1 MQEASKINH
10 LKSAN
15 TSRKKIELLN
25 KDTDKI
31 LIDHIKRKDKEEKKS
46 TEILSR
52 NKLKVLDSYLES
64 KTVNMNNNHV
74 SFKNISFFKQDNK
87 LSTNF
92 NSPYARLDTKKTTK
106 NKLVTNLKNYQ
117 MIMSK
122 KGVNKTCL
130 NNDNQNSSKINIKT
144 STSELKRILSPL
156 KVKVD
161 LNLISFN
168 DDKNVVGLKK
178 KISVYSE
185 RTKFSKSF
193 NTTENKFNFY
203 TRNKKNSLNLNFNSF
218 DNEKLIAKPKYN
230 SKDTYNGQIDSRGNI
245 YKYKTNLISLQKKSL
260 NNPSIIMN
268 SSLNLA
274 KQNFNFLNDNFTV
287 ESLENKKLTKDLS
300 TKEITLQKNEVES
313 IEDMH
318 FILVKF
324 LKQSR
329 SMEKETI
336 EGVVRSS
343 STESD
348 YDNIRINEG
357 I

>member
-1 MQEASKINH
+1 MSEASKMNH

-15 TSRKKIELLN
+15 TSRKKNELLN

-31 LIDHIKRKDKEEKKS
+31 LIDQIKRKDIGDKKS
-46 TEILSR
+46 TEINSR

-64 KTVNMNNNHV
+64 KTMNMNNNHV

-87 LSTNF
+87 LSANF

-106 NKLVTNLKNYQ
+106 NKLVTSLKNYQ
-117 MIMSK
+117 ILVSK

-130 NNDNQNSSKINIKT
+130 INDNQNSSKNNIKT

-156 KVKVD
+156 KVNVD

-168 DDKNVVGLKK
+168 DDKNIVGLKK
-178 KISVYSE
+178 GLSIYSE
-185 RTKFSKSF
+185 RTKLSRSF
-193 NTTENKFNFY
+193 NTTEYKFNFY

-230 SKDTYNGQIDSRGNI
+230 SKDTYNGQIDSRVNI
-245 YKYKTNLISLQKKSL
+245 HKYNTNLISLQKKSL
-260 NNPSIIMN
+260 INPS
-268 SSLNLA
+268 
-274 KQNFNFLNDNFTV
+274 
-287 ESLENKKLTKDLS
+287 NKKLTKDLS

-324 LKQSR
+324 LKQSK
-329 SMEKETI
+329 SMEKDTI
-336 EGVVRSS
+336 DGIVRSS

>member
-1 MQEASKINH
+1 MSEASKMNH

-15 TSRKKIELLN
+15 TSRKKNELLN

-31 LIDHIKRKDKEEKKS
+31 LIDQIKRKDIGDKKS
-46 TEILSR
+46 TEINSR

-64 KTVNMNNNHV
+64 KTMNMNNNHV

-87 LSTNF
+87 LSANF

-106 NKLVTNLKNYQ
+106 NKLVTSLKNYQ
-117 MIMSK
+117 ILVSK

-130 NNDNQNSSKINIKT
+130 INDNQNSSKNNIKT

-156 KVKVD
+156 KVNVD

-168 DDKNVVGLKK
+168 DDKNIVGLKK
-178 KISVYSE
+178 GLSIYSE
-185 RTKFSKSF
+185 RTKLSRSF
-193 NTTENKFNFY
+193 NTTEYKFNFY

-230 SKDTYNGQIDSRGNI
+230 SKDTYNGQIDSRVNI
-245 YKYKTNLISLQKKSL
+245 HKYNTNLISLQKKSL
-260 NNPSIIMN
+260 INPSIMN

-274 KQNFNFLNDNFTV
+274 KQNFNFLNDNFIV

-324 LKQSR
+324 LKQSK
-329 SMEKETI
+329 SMEKDTI
-336 EGVVRSS
+336 DGIVRSS